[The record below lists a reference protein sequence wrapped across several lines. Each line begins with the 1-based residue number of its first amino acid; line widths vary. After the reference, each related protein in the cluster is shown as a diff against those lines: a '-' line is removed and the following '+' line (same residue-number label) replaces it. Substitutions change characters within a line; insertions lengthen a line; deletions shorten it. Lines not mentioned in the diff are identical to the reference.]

1 MRSRVARQAW
11 HESREGGMEGGSMT
25 TPRSV
30 EAGYCFWLLGLLGIC
45 GVHRFYAGK
54 WKTGLLWL
62 FTFGLLGIGQII
74 DLILIPGIIERT
86 NEKLARRYGFA

>member
-1 MRSRVARQAW
+1 VTVLERRS
-11 HESREGGMEGGSMT
+11 SRIRGMEVDSMT

-62 FTFGLLGIGQII
+62 FTLGFLGIGQII
-74 DLILIPGIIERT
+74 DLILIPGIIERA
-86 NEKLARRYGFA
+86 NARLARRYGFA